1 MVDGSQQYAEQSGE
15 RRWRS
20 TAAGTDEQRGMQRY
34 HSNGDHSYEGEKPRA
49 SDEASTAPTE
59 QLYPAFEDDLPP
71 LPPRPVYPRPYQPP
85 IHERPA
91 AAPEIV
97 YDGEPEPPRAPG
109 NAITF
114 TIAKFNQF
122 LTWLL
127 WVIEVMFAL
136 RFFLTFFATS
146 DSNAFISL
154 LTSITDPLLA
164 PFKTALRVQDTGVE
178 WYILLAM
185 LVYFLVI
192 LALIRFLRLFVTE
205 PEL

>member
-1 MVDGSQQYAEQSGE
+1 
-15 RRWRS
+15 
-20 TAAGTDEQRGMQRY
+20 MQRY

>member
-1 MVDGSQQYAEQSGE
+1 MQSY
-15 RRWRS
+15 
-20 TAAGTDEQRGMQRY
+20 QP
-34 HSNGDHSYEGEKPRA
+34 NGDDSYEGDRA
-49 SDEASTAPTE
+49 SPQDEASTAQTE
-59 QLYPAFEDDLPP
+59 QLYSDYEDELPP
-71 LPPRPVYPRPYQPP
+71 LPPRPAFPRPYQPQP
-85 IHERPA
+85 HGRFPS
-91 AAPEIV
+91 APEVV
-97 YDGEPEPPRAPG
+97 YDSEPDPPRPPG
-109 NAITF
+109 NTVTF
-114 TIAKFNQF
+114 TVAKFNQF
-122 LTWLL
+122 LQWLL

-136 RFFLTFFATS
+136 RFFLTFFSTS

-192 LALIRFLRLFVTE
+192 LALIRLLRLFVTE